1 MSCAPAKE
9 AECESEPE
17 LYRWH
22 LLDDTRAKE
31 VAHWSEVVFVPG
43 VWPKA
48 SDPLR
53 YLVVRLQRRQGALF
67 ASGER
72 TKYLA
77 VVTNRQGPGDE
88 LLRWHWKK
96 AGTIEHVHDE
106 TKNGLGA
113 GVLPCWEFGANA
125 AWYRLSMMAYNIMT
139 MVKRLTLSP
148 KQQTAKAKRV
158 RFLVFDVAARITSHA
173 RTLYAHVKA
182 AVLTRVAVLD
192 ARRWLRARHR
202 RRHRLT
208 PVPAG

>member
-77 VVTNRQGPGDE
+77 VVTHRQGPGDE

-182 AVLTRVAVLD
+182 AVLERVTVLN
-192 ARRWLRARHR
+192 ARRWLRAQHR
-202 RRHRLT
+202 RRRLT
-208 PVPAG
+208 PVPSG